1 MKTRKEMKTV
11 THSHDLNTNPS
22 QNSTYLQKPKPKRI
36 DLQEIIK
43 SGDELVGIKIEI
55 GVRVGVRARDWYQ

>member
-1 MKTRKEMKTV
+1 MKTV
-11 THSHDLNTNPS
+11 THSHDSNINTSQKLGLPS
-22 QNSTYLQKPKPKRI
+22 KTKAKRI
-36 DLQEIIK
+36 DLQEMIK